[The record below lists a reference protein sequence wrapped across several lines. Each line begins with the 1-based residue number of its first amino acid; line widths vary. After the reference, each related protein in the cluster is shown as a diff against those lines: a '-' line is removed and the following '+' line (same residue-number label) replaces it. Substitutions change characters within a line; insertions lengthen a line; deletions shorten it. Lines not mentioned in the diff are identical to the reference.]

1 MHVFVN
7 IATIFAFIF
16 GSKLIEYFGFIRG
29 FFVIIFGLYCAS
41 LLMVLG
47 KLLSLYSMRIYS
59 KTKNLL
65 YLQLIMFTFFS
76 YGKTILL
83 CLLSMLIT
91 INQMNEVDRS
101 YPAYSM
107 TEKWEG
113 HSLKVPHSN
122 KSGGALLNVFA

>member
-1 MHVFVN
+1 M
-7 IATIFAFIF
+7 FICIILCF
-16 GSKLIEYFGFIRG
+16 IIDGSGKIPKFI
-29 FFVIIFGLYCAS
+29 
-41 LLMVLG
+41 
-47 KLLSLYSMRIYS
+47 SMRIYS

-101 YPAYSM
+101 YLAYSM